1 MAGAAWVRGKGRGR
15 VGSHRQ
21 QVLEPV
27 CPRMGLGQSRGVCG
41 GVFLNEI
48 ANDLGVGVRLALV
61 VLFCFV
67 CLFLGPHQWHMEVPK
82 LGVQLEL

>member
-1 MAGAAWVRGKGRGR
+1 MWLEQPGRGGKAK
-15 VGSHRQ
+15 VGLGPTGSRFWSLC
-21 QVLEPV
+21 V
-27 CPRMGLGQSRGVCG
+27 RIGLGQSRGVCG

-67 CLFLGPHQWHMEVPK
+67 CLFLGPHQWHMKVPK